1 VLKKSP
7 AQDNTQFYLVYPQ
20 KENIPFQNIETPLQD
35 LSIRHVRQ
43 DSQKEESLELL
54 DPEIIQERNKACIEP
69 VNIFT
74 PNSKTR
80 SAVLSGS
87 RSVTPGELKREEE
100 IQGLVTIVYLLT
112 SDIMNPPKCS
122 DSQKHL
128 TPKEGEAEEALF
140 EA

>member
-1 VLKKSP
+1 
-7 AQDNTQFYLVYPQ
+7 
-20 KENIPFQNIETPLQD
+20 
-35 LSIRHVRQ
+35 
-43 DSQKEESLELL
+43 
-54 DPEIIQERNKACIEP
+54 

-80 SAVLSGS
+80 SAVLLGS

-100 IQGLVTIVYLLT
+100 IQGLVTIVYPLT

-128 TPKEGEAEEALF
+128 TAKEGEAEEALF